1 MEIKVNDKNEITAYA
16 VVGGVLG
23 EEIPD
28 EIVPEDF
35 RERYDTKF
43 YLYENGE
50 IKENPNY
57 IPPTYEEM

>member
-1 MEIKVNDKNEITAYA
+1 MEIKVNDKNEIIAYA

-23 EEIPD
+23 VEISD
-28 EIVPEDF
+28 EIIPEDF

-43 YLYENGE
+43 YIYENGE

-57 IPPTYEEM
+57 TPPTYEEM